1 MELTEN
7 LFMLYILTSYM
18 VNAILQGYFYSTKK
32 IEDKKIEKESLFMFF
47 MVIFAPVVLPVIV
60 ALYILQ
66 GLFDVGR
73 WIGEHTKNEVKR

>member
-1 MELTEN
+1 
-7 LFMLYILTSYM
+7 MLSMIYIYIILSYV
-18 VNAILQGYFYSTKK
+18 VNAILQGYFYSTQK
-32 IEDKKIEKESLFMFF
+32 IEEKKIEKESLFMFF

-73 WIGEHTKNEVKR
+73 WIGKHTKTIN